1 MAIKWLSGFCYFS
14 SDAAVPIREQ
24 ASILVLLFHS
34 VGQLCYH
41 DEFKRKTL
49 HTNRRSWRWQEW
61 QISCLHAEV
70 ANLASFKSQS
80 LLVTCDWNCCLVPVH
95 PHTALSHPQAQA
107 GRHFGLVSL
116 GWCWWVRQPRS
127 TAREKRIT
135 NIALNYCARTSIYL
149 ACIFNTLVTPSR
161 NKPLHVWVGR
171 IGLPLGIWGFGWGA
185 WLSWGRPGVDLSFSI
200 PITIGGLM
208 QVISEVVGYYAI
220 RNYKAVSAEIESL
233 SSETAPGKVAMLKV
247 KQKTYL
253 MTHIGCMIGL
263 FVMACSIPAIIRLTD
278 FGGLPALLLA
288 IGGLSVINHFYN
300 ESFINEI
307 RSKSAARGASETV
320 QELSPLVH

>member
-1 MAIKWLSGFCYFS
+1 
-14 SDAAVPIREQ
+14 
-24 ASILVLLFHS
+24 
-34 VGQLCYH
+34 
-41 DEFKRKTL
+41 
-49 HTNRRSWRWQEW
+49 
-61 QISCLHAEV
+61 
-70 ANLASFKSQS
+70 
-80 LLVTCDWNCCLVPVH
+80 
-95 PHTALSHPQAQA
+95 
-107 GRHFGLVSL
+107 
-116 GWCWWVRQPRS
+116 
-127 TAREKRIT
+127 
-135 NIALNYCARTSIYL
+135 
-149 ACIFNTLVTPSR
+149 
-161 NKPLHVWVGR
+161 
-171 IGLPLGIWGFGWGA
+171 
-185 WLSWGRPGVDLSFSI
+185 
-200 PITIGGLM
+200 M